1 LTTLARTG
9 KGHKRTFQDILG
21 ISRTIPP
28 VPEVQTL
35 NRRLD
40 SWKEI
45 AAYFDRDERTVK
57 RWEKERSLP
66 VHRLPGGSR
75 ARVFAYTDELS
86 QWMKSPV
93 AEPPPT
99 ETEAAIPLSLTSSE
113 DLGTPPE
120 FASTHRG
127 KRWIALAAAAVLGLI
142 VLMIVYRGAD
152 VSKPVGGTPHSHGS
166 GELHATVKPSIRPA
180 NPEAQELYLKGLYY
194 WDKRTPDDLNKAVDF
209 FTQAI
214 VHDPNYAPAYVGLA
228 NCYNLLREFAAMP
241 PNEAFPRALAA
252 ARKAVELDDSSA
264 EAHTA
269 VAFVTFNWNWDAA
282 GAERE
287 FLRAIE
293 LNPDY
298 VTAHHWYATFLM
310 ALARFPEALDQIER
324 AQQLDPG
331 STSIL
336 TDKAFILFYKGD
348 KDQATSLLKQIEA
361 SQPQFF
367 STHQYLAYIYE
378 ADGDYPDF
386 LEESR
391 ESAVL
396 SHNEQSLTILQE
408 GEKGF
413 QSGGR
418 QEMYRRILQAQKKF
432 FNEGAIYAY
441 WLAATEA
448 KLGNKAE
455 ALTYLQDS
463 HQRHEPEF
471 LSIRICPCFW
481 SLHDDPVFRKLVANA
496 GLPTLP

>member
-1 LTTLARTG
+1 M
-9 KGHKRTFQDILG
+9 G

-28 VPEVQTL
+28 VPEVQTS

-66 VHRLPGGSR
+66 VHRLPGGGR

-86 QWMKSPV
+86 QWMRSSVTEPV
-93 AEPPPT
+93 S
-99 ETEAAIPLSLTSSE
+99 TEAEATLPLPSPLTSSE
-113 DLGTPPE
+113 ASDVPPT
-120 FASTHRG
+120 APSVRRG
-127 KRWIALAAAAVLGLI
+127 NRWIALAAVTVFAVI
-142 VLMIVYRGAD
+142 VLVLVSRRAD
-152 VSKPVGGTPHSHGS
+152 ISKPTGDGPSSTRSS
-166 GELHATVKPSIRPA
+166 ELHAVAKPSSVRPA
-180 NPEAQELYLKGLYY
+180 NAEAQELYLKGLYY

-228 NCYNLLREFAAMP
+228 NCYNLLREFAAMS
-241 PNEAFPRALAA
+241 PNEAFPRALAS
-252 ARKAVELDDSSA
+252 ARKAVELDGSSA

-269 VAFVTFNWNWDAA
+269 LAFVTFNWNWDAA

-310 ALARFPEALDQIER
+310 ALARFPEALEQIER
-324 AQQLDPG
+324 AQKLDPG
-331 STSIL
+331 SSSIL
-336 TDKAFILFYKGD
+336 ADKALILFYKGD

-367 STHQYLAYIYE
+367 STHQYLAYICEE
-378 ADGDYPDF
+378 AGDYPNF

-391 ESAVL
+391 ESAML
-396 SHNEQSLTILQE
+396 SHNEQSLSILQE
-408 GEKGF
+408 AEKGF

-418 QEMYRRILQAQKKF
+418 QEMFQRMLRAQKKL

-441 WLAATEA
+441 WLAVTEA
-448 KLGNKAE
+448 KLGNKAA
-455 ALTYLQDS
+455 ALAYLQDS
-463 HQRHEPEF
+463 YQRHEPEF
-471 LSIRICPCFW
+471 LSLRICPAFAN
-481 SLHDDPVFRKLVANA
+481 LHDDPAFRKLVASA
-496 GLPTLP
+496 GLPPLP

>member
-1 LTTLARTG
+1 
-9 KGHKRTFQDILG
+9 
-21 ISRTIPP
+21 
-28 VPEVQTL
+28 VQTP

-66 VHRLPGGSR
+66 VHRLPGGAR
-75 ARVFAYTDELS
+75 ARVFAYTEELS
-86 QWMKSPV
+86 RWMKSPV
-93 AEPPPT
+93 AEPVST
-99 ETEAAIPLSLTSSE
+99 EVEAPIPSSQSGSE

-120 FASTHRG
+120 SASVHRG
-127 KRWIALAAAAVLGLI
+127 NRWIALAATVLGLI
-142 VLMIVYRGAD
+142 LVLAYRRAD
-152 VSKPVGGTPHSHGS
+152 VAKPVGETSYSHGS
-166 GELHATVKPSIRPA
+166 RDLHATVKSPSIRPA

-269 VAFVTFNWNWDAA
+269 LAFVNFNWNWDVA

-310 ALARFPEALDQIER
+310 ALARFPEALEQIER

-336 TDKAFILFYKGD
+336 TDKALILFYKGD
-348 KDQATSLLKQIEA
+348 KDQATLLLKQIEA

-378 ADGDYPDF
+378 AEGDYPNYLD
-386 LEESR
+386 ESR
-391 ESAVL
+391 ESAML
-396 SHNEQSLTILQE
+396 SHNEQSLSILQE

-413 QSGGR
+413 RSGGK
-418 QEMYRRILQAQKKF
+418 QEMFQRILQAQKKLF
-432 FNEGAIYAY
+432 HQGAIYAY

-448 KLGNKAE
+448 QLGNKTE
-455 ALTYLQDS
+455 AITYLEDS

-471 LSIRICPCFW
+471 LSIRICPCF
-481 SLHDDPVFRKLVANA
+481 SNLHDDSTFRKLVAKA
-496 GLPTLP
+496 GLPALP